1 MARRFL
7 RLLPVVL
14 LAGASAQAWAGSADI
29 EGTISYRLNGD
40 RITVEIERIANNT
53 SNVTTGSLYVTVWM
67 TTSPDLYTSGYQV
80 ARHRITGSSN
90 GQLEPGHYFSDIRW
104 TLDYD
109 APPPGTYYVH
119 FYTSQYP
126 EPDTVLD
133 SRTFTSTL
141 DVEAAGGPADIEGT
155 VSFRIEGDRITVEI
169 ERIANNTRGTTTGTL
184 YVTVQMTTGSNLF
197 GSGYRVA
204 RHRITGD
211 SNGRL
216 EPRHYFSDIQW
227 SLAYQA
233 PPPGTY
239 YVHFYTSQYP
249 EPDTV
254 LDSRTFTDT
263 VDVGGGS
270 GSSDDDHGNSRATAT
285 DVSVPSTTSG
295 RIDPA
300 TDKDYFRFA
309 LSSAGTLIAR
319 TSGDLDTVGT
329 LYDRSG
335 ERLAEEDDT
344 PAGLNFRIERRL
356 ASGTYFVAVESF
368 EGVGNYT
375 LHLSTTGT
383 GSGSP
388 DLAVESPTASVREV
402 APRGQIV
409 LRATVRN
416 RGNARSP
423 ASTIGYYRGRGST
436 RTLLSEQSLPSLA
449 PSDSRN
455 AELRVNA
462 EAAAGTYTYNICVAS
477 VAGESNTSNNCSSS
491 VSVVVQERSG
501 SGVTVGSQ
509 RVLGDFDGDGRDDVL
524 LRHADGRWFFYPM
537 NGRRHM
543 VGQSSA
549 NLTRNLEWAVA
560 GIGDLNGDGRDDV
573 LLRKPTTGT
582 WYYYPMNGRRHL
594 AGHGAANLPSDLAW
608 SLAGIGDF
616 DGNGRDDVLL
626 RHDDGR
632 WHFYPMNGRRYAAG
646 QGTTNMTRNLEW
658 SVAGVGDLN
667 GDGKDDVL
675 LRKPTTG
682 TWYYYPM
689 NGRRHLAGH
698 GAANLPSDLAW
709 SLAGI
714 GDFDGNGRDD
724 VLLRHDDGRWHFYPM
739 NGRRYAVGQG
749 SANLT
754 RNLEWS
760 VAGIGDLNGDGRDDV
775 LLRKPTT
782 GTWYYYPMNGRRYLT
797 GHGASNLTSDLNWS
811 LAGARVAGG
820 GASGLR
826 ISTPVRATVQPF
838 QSLALNMGGGANGA
852 EYDILIDLSGAGSFA
867 TEHTIEAAPVKAAG
881 GGLLMA
887 APLPETLAESNTAR
901 RFSVRVR
908 ERGGETMS
916 NTLSFT
922 LGETNVPPSLAG
934 HPTVILDVVLK
945 AVYEGSDDP
954 LLTVEAGAI
963 DPGRSVRTARALGLS
978 TAYSDA
984 QAEALL
990 RSLFGASL
998 VATGPSTAG
1007 WRTATSARY
1016 RGVAVRCEAFVPGA
1030 LCNAYQRLTNCVG
1043 DAIDGFGSGNVSGDS
1058 LDRCARSGA
1067 DAVVDAWDG
1076 YGDRIHSA
1084 GNFLRRAAPR
1094 LARALGVGKS
1104 STQQLFDRNATVRQV
1119 IGANKT
1125 LRTVTER
1132 ADDLRDAYESMRD
1145 ATQALTEGNGELVAN
1160 AGQEV
1165 AADGVSDAERDAY
1178 FALVEEAD
1186 HHQSDAAAIKELED
1200 IYAGKADVV
1209 EMLGRPAEGGGG
1221 ASGNA
1226 SCGSNYDE
1234 FPVDEK
1240 TSTCV
1245 WNSLVEWNCYAG
1257 SRQVNHPDLGD
1268 ANACLYYSLDFFQ
1281 RDGTCRENYA
1291 KVTFQGRE
1299 TCRWAELGGNKAA
1312 WYTLEKEHGVETPQ
1326 RPFVA
1331 ETPTQCNCWRGTP
1344 PATASCNTGLNR
1356 CRVCLGFSTDRPCRS
1371 SGTTSIGRV
1380 PFNQES
1386 PNLLEDAIRRDVGD
1400 STQ

>member
-1 MARRFL
+1 MNRAIRAAQRFL

-29 EGTISYRLNGD
+29 EGTISYSIDGD

-53 SNVTTGSLYVTVWM
+53 SNITTGTLYVTVWM
-67 TTSPDLYTSGYQV
+67 TASPDLYTSGYQV

-141 DVEAAGGPADIEGT
+141 DVEAAGGLADIEGT
-155 VSFRIEGDRITVEI
+155 VSFRIAGDRITVEI
-169 ERIANNTRGTTTGTL
+169 ERIVNNTRGTTTGTL

-254 LDSRTFTDT
+254 LDSRTFADT

-270 GSSDDDHGNSRATAT
+270 SDDDH
-285 DVSVPSTTSG
+285 
-295 RIDPA
+295 
-300 TDKDYFRFA
+300 
-309 LSSAGTLIAR
+309 
-319 TSGDLDTVGT
+319 
-329 LYDRSG
+329 
-335 ERLAEEDDT
+335 
-344 PAGLNFRIERRL
+344 
-356 ASGTYFVAVESF
+356 
-368 EGVGNYT
+368 
-375 LHLSTTGT
+375 
-383 GSGSP
+383 P
-388 DLAVESPTASVREV
+388 DLVVESPTTSVREV
-402 APRGQIV
+402 APRGQFV

-436 RTLLSEQSLPSLA
+436 RTLLSEQSLPALA
-449 PSDSRN
+449 PSGSRD

-462 EAAAGTYTYNICVAS
+462 EATAGTYTYNMCVAS

-509 RVLGDFDGDGRDDVL
+509 RVLGDFDGDGRGDVL
-524 LRHADGRWFFYPM
+524 LRHTDGRWFFYPM

-616 DGNGRDDVLL
+616 DGSGRDDILL

-632 WHFYPMNGRRYAAG
+632 WHFYPMNGRRYATG

-739 NGRRYAVGQG
+739 NGRRYAAGQG

-760 VAGIGDLNGDGRDDV
+760 VAGVGDLNGDGRDDV

-811 LAGARVAGG
+811 LAGPGGAGG
-820 GASGLR
+820 SAGGLR

-838 QSLALNMGGGANGA
+838 QSLAINMGGGASGA

-867 TEHTIEAAPVKAAG
+867 AEHTIEAAPVKAAG

-901 RFSVRVR
+901 RFSVRVH

-922 LGETNVPPSLAG
+922 LGETNVPPNLAG

-963 DPGRSVRTARALGLS
+963 EPGRSVRTARALGLS

-998 VATGPSTAG
+998 VATSPSTAG

-1030 LCNAYQRLTNCVG
+1030 LCNAYQRLTSCVG

-1104 STQQLFDRNATVRQV
+1104 SAQQLFDRNATVRQV

-1132 ADDLRDAYESMRD
+1132 ADDLRDTYESMRD
-1145 ATQALTEGNGELVAN
+1145 AAHALTEGNGELVAD

-1186 HHQSDAAAIKELED
+1186 HHQSDAAAFEELED
-1200 IYAGKADVV
+1200 VYTGEADVV
-1209 EMLGRPAEGGGG
+1209 ETLGRAAEGGGG
-1221 ASGNA
+1221 TSGGATCASG
-1226 SCGSNYDE
+1226 YEE
-1234 FPVDEK
+1234 FPVDGK

-1257 SRQVNHPDLGD
+1257 SRQVSHPDMGD

-1281 RDGTCRENYA
+1281 ADGTCRENYA
-1291 KVTFQGRE
+1291 KVNFQGRE
-1299 TCRWAELGGNKAA
+1299 TCRWAGLGGDKAA

-1326 RPFVA
+1326 RPTVT

-1344 PATASCNTGLNR
+1344 PATATCNTGLNR
-1356 CRVCLGFSTDRPCRS
+1356 CRVCLGFSTDRPCDS
-1371 SGTTSIGRV
+1371 SGTTSIGTV
-1380 PFNQES
+1380 SFSQDS
-1386 PNLLEDAIRRDVGD
+1386 PELLEDAIRRDVGD
-1400 STQ
+1400 SPQ

>member
-1 MARRFL
+1 MNRTIRMAQSLL
-7 RLLPVVL
+7 RLLPIVL

-29 EGTISYRLNGD
+29 EGTISYSIDGD

-53 SNVTTGSLYVTVWM
+53 SNVTTGTLYVTVWM
-67 TTSPDLYTSGYQV
+67 TASPDLYTSGYEV

-344 PAGLNFRIERRL
+344 SAGLNFRIERRL

-368 EGVGNYT
+368 EGVGDYT

-402 APRGQIV
+402 APRGQFV

-423 ASTIGYYRGRGST
+423 AGTIGYYRGRGST
-436 RTLLSEQSLPSLA
+436 RTLLSEQSLPALA
-449 PSDSRN
+449 PSGSRD

-462 EAAAGTYTYNICVAS
+462 EATAGTYTYNICVAS

-573 LLRKPTTGT
+573 LLRKPATGT

-608 SLAGIGDF
+608 SLVGIGDF

-675 LRKPTTG
+675 MRKPTTG

-739 NGRRYAVGQG
+739 NGRRHAAGQG

-760 VAGIGDLNGDGRDDV
+760 VAGVGDLNGDGRDDV

-782 GTWYYYPMNGRRYLT
+782 GTWYYYPMNGRRHLAS
-797 GHGASNLTSDLNWS
+797 HGAANLTSNLDWG
-811 LAGARVAGG
+811 LATGGSGRGSGGSSAVGA
-820 GASGLR
+820 
-826 ISTPVRATVQPF
+826 PTVNNEIKR
-838 QSLALNMGGGANGA
+838 QSLTLGDDR
-852 EYDILIDLSGAGSFA
+852 ELDLSGSFSDDQDLTYEIRSSDADVLRVSVSGSKLLLMPVAEGTATVTVTARDADGNEATMSFA
-867 TEHTIEAAPVKAAG
+867 VVVAGDGGETGGRDDDVNFVAVGSAGIVTSSDGIRWNVEDASMRDLQDIAYG
-881 GGLLMA
+881 GGLWVA
-887 APLPETLAESNTAR
+887 
-901 RFSVRVR
+901 V
-908 ERGGETMS
+908 GGGTIVAS
-916 NTLSFT
+916 DDGRNW
-922 LGETNVPPSLAG
+922 TNVVSEDSNDWDGDFFLLDGVAFG
-934 HPTVILDVVLK
+934 NGRWTAVGANAILTSTD
-945 AVYEGSDDP
+945 
-954 LLTVEAGAI
+954 
-963 DPGRSVRTARALGLS
+963 GLS
-978 TAYSDA
+978 WSTVYGEAWEDSDPNLIAFTADSVGYGSGLWVAVGVNDIFESRDGRNWRTLPGSESGGCGGLSSSA
-984 QAEALL
+984 VA
-990 RSLFGASL
+990 FGDGNWYTTGYGTGTVACTRLSSGWTPFIEGPGMFGWDIEYRAGDWVAVGNSG
-998 VATGPSTAG
+998 VATWGRLADTWSWIELPCCIRSAAYGNGRWVVDGYYNVGDPSTPADWVRRPDRSEDG
-1007 WRTATSARY
+1007 DWLGTF
-1016 RGVAVRCEAFVPGA
+1016 RG
-1030 LCNAYQRLTNCVG
+1030 
-1043 DAIDGFGSGNVSGDS
+1043 I
-1058 LDRCARSGA
+1058 
-1067 DAVVDAWDG
+1067 
-1076 YGDRIHSA
+1076 
-1084 GNFLRRAAPR
+1084 
-1094 LARALGVGKS
+1094 
-1104 STQQLFDRNATVRQV
+1104 
-1119 IGANKT
+1119 
-1125 LRTVTER
+1125 
-1132 ADDLRDAYESMRD
+1132 
-1145 ATQALTEGNGELVAN
+1145 
-1160 AGQEV
+1160 
-1165 AADGVSDAERDAY
+1165 
-1178 FALVEEAD
+1178 
-1186 HHQSDAAAIKELED
+1186 
-1200 IYAGKADVV
+1200 
-1209 EMLGRPAEGGGG
+1209 
-1221 ASGNA
+1221 ASK
-1226 SCGSNYDE
+1226 
-1234 FPVDEK
+1234 P
-1240 TSTCV
+1240 
-1245 WNSLVEWNCYAG
+1245 
-1257 SRQVNHPDLGD
+1257 
-1268 ANACLYYSLDFFQ
+1268 
-1281 RDGTCRENYA
+1281 
-1291 KVTFQGRE
+1291 
-1299 TCRWAELGGNKAA
+1299 
-1312 WYTLEKEHGVETPQ
+1312 
-1326 RPFVA
+1326 
-1331 ETPTQCNCWRGTP
+1331 
-1344 PATASCNTGLNR
+1344 
-1356 CRVCLGFSTDRPCRS
+1356 
-1371 SGTTSIGRV
+1371 
-1380 PFNQES
+1380 
-1386 PNLLEDAIRRDVGD
+1386 
-1400 STQ
+1400 